1 MKGFSG
7 FPDGKVRS
15 VPLPEPFFADL
26 LPLVDHLGELKVTLY
41 AFWRLG
47 LMDGQYR
54 FLQRDDFANDELF
67 MQGLSA
73 SPRQAAEA
81 LDDALERAEARG
93 TLLRVVVEDAQAER
107 SLYFMNT
114 ARGREAVDKL
124 TRGDWRPEAF
134 EGTVVTLSHVRANVY
149 NLYEQN
155 FGPLTPLVSEEL
167 RDMAETYPAA
177 WIEEAIRV
185 AVKNNVRRL
194 KYVLAV
200 LERMRT
206 EGHYDQE
213 TRNASE
219 PDLSRYDGYLD
230 YLEPDEPE
238 PDAGTGDSA
247 AGESD
252 TGESG
257 AGHAG

>member
-1 MKGFSG
+1 MKGFAG

-15 VPLPEPFFADL
+15 VALPEPFFSEL

-47 LMDGQYR
+47 LKDGQYR
-54 FLQRDDFANDELF
+54 FVQREDFADDALL

-73 SPRQAAEA
+73 SPRQAGEA

-93 TLLRVVVEDAQAER
+93 ILLRVVVEDAQAER

-114 ARGREAVDKL
+114 ARGRQAVEKL
-124 TRGDWRPEAF
+124 TRGEWRPDAF
-134 EGTVVTLSHVRANVY
+134 EGRVVTLSHVRANVY
-149 NLYEQN
+149 SLYEQN
-155 FGPLTPLVSEEL
+155 IGPLTPLISEEL

-185 AVKNNVRRL
+185 AVKNNVFRL
-194 KYVLAV
+194 KYVQAV

-206 EGHYDQE
+206 EGRYDQE
-213 TRNASE
+213 NRDASE
-219 PDLSRYDGYLD
+219 PDLSRYDGYLN
-230 YLEPDEPE
+230 YIESGQPE
-238 PDAGTGDSA
+238 PDQPEPDTPGDTPA
-247 AGESD
+247 
-252 TGESG
+252 T
-257 AGHAG
+257 